1 MRFVKTKISE
11 YYIDKNDK
19 TYVQFGVKYNK

>member
-19 TYVQFGVKYNK
+19 TYTEFGVKYNK